1 MHYNSRCGELQGGV
15 KVKYLHSLWLSISQL
30 YENLFLYPDWRNFLD
45 IAIIAVIIYYLVS
58 VLLRT
63 RASGVFKGIGV
74 FFICTWL
81 SKILELSV
89 IGWALQQFINTGVIV
104 IVILFQ
110 PELRRTLEQI
120 GRRSTLPH
128 AAGKTKARSSD
139 ECVSAIVQA
148 MTNMSRKR
156 IGALIVLE
164 RKTGLREFEET
175 GTLID
180 AEITAPLIENIFEPN
195 TPLHDGATI
204 IRNRR
209 IQASACILQLSDDP
223 TISKELGTRHRAAIG
238 ITETTDAI
246 SLIVSEETG
255 IISMAREGK
264 LTRYID
270 NKALAQILTEIFSSD
285 KMSPAKKTYHLKKS
299 GKATRNEN
307 SISES

>member
-1 MHYNSRCGELQGGV
+1 MVNYGEVFAL
-15 KVKYLHSLWLSISQL
+15 KYLHSFWLSIRGL
-30 YENLFLYPDWRNFLD
+30 YENLFLYPDWLNYLD
-45 IAIIAVIIYYLVS
+45 IVIIAVLIYYLIS

-74 FFICTWL
+74 FLVCTWL
-81 SKILELSV
+81 SRMLELNVVS
-89 IGWALQQFINTGVIV
+89 WALQQFINTGVIV

-110 PELRRTLEQI
+110 PELRRALEQI
-120 GRRSTLPH
+120 GRRSIITH
-128 AAGKTKARSSD
+128 SSVKKKSRSAD

-156 IGALIVLE
+156 IGALIVIE

-180 AEITAPLIENIFEPN
+180 AEITSPLIENIFEPN

-270 NKALAQILTEIFSSD
+270 NKALTQILNEIFASD
-285 KMSPAKKTYHLKKS
+285 KSEAQRKTYRR
-299 GKATRNEN
+299 KAV
-307 SISES
+307 SEANTNNN

>member
-1 MHYNSRCGELQGGV
+1 M
-15 KVKYLHSLWLSISQL
+15 KYLHSLWMSVRGL

-45 IAIIAVIIYYLVS
+45 IAIIAVLIYYLIS

-63 RASGVFKGIGV
+63 RASSVFKGIGV
-74 FFICTWL
+74 FFVCTWL
-81 SKILELSV
+81 SKILELNVVS
-89 IGWALQQFINTGVIV
+89 WALQQFINTGVIV

-120 GRRSTLPH
+120 GRRSTLSH
-128 AAGKTKARSSD
+128 SASRQNAKSSD

-156 IGALIVLE
+156 IGALIVIE

-175 GTLID
+175 GTYID
-180 AEITAPLIENIFEPN
+180 AEITSPLLENIFEPN

-264 LTRYID
+264 LTRYVD
-270 NKALAQILTEIFSSD
+270 SKALTQILTEIFSHD
-285 KMSPAKKTYHLKKS
+285 KTSSGRKTYHLRTNAK
-299 GKATRNEN
+299 RNEKTIGEN
-307 SISES
+307 

>member
-1 MHYNSRCGELQGGV
+1 MVNYGEV
-15 KVKYLHSLWLSISQL
+15 SYVKYLHSLWLSIRGL
-30 YENLFLYPDWRNFLD
+30 YENLFMYPDWRNFLD
-45 IAIIAVIIYYLVS
+45 IAIIAILIYYLIS

-63 RASGVFKGIGV
+63 RASSVFKGIGV
-74 FFICTWL
+74 FFVCTWL
-81 SKILELSV
+81 SKILELNV

-120 GRRSTLPH
+120 GRRSIISH
-128 AAGKTKARSSD
+128 SNGKTKARSAD

-156 IGALIVLE
+156 IGALIVIE

-270 NKALAQILTEIFSSD
+270 NKALTQILTEIFAQNKTHSGRR
-285 KMSPAKKTYHLKKS
+285 TYHLKSDIKREEKTI
-299 GKATRNEN
+299 GEN
-307 SISES
+307 

>member
-1 MHYNSRCGELQGGV
+1 M
-15 KVKYLHSLWLSISQL
+15 
-30 YENLFLYPDWRNFLD
+30 
-45 IAIIAVIIYYLVS
+45 
-58 VLLRT
+58 
-63 RASGVFKGIGV
+63 
-74 FFICTWL
+74 
-81 SKILELSV
+81 
-89 IGWALQQFINTGVIV
+89 IV
-104 IVILFQ
+104 I
-110 PELRRTLEQI
+110 
-120 GRRSTLPH
+120 
-128 AAGKTKARSSD
+128 
-139 ECVSAIVQA
+139 
-148 MTNMSRKR
+148 
-156 IGALIVLE
+156 E

-209 IQASACILQLSDDP
+209 IRASACILQLSDDP

-270 NKALAQILTEIFSSD
+270 NKALTQILTELFSSD
-285 KMSPAKKTYHLKKS
+285 KMSQTRRTYHLKTN
-299 GKATRNEN
+299 GKAKREVKSTGDT
-307 SISES
+307 

>member
-1 MHYNSRCGELQGGV
+1 M
-15 KVKYLHSLWLSISQL
+15 KYLHSLWISIKGL

-45 IAIIAVIIYYLVS
+45 IAIIAILIYYLIS

-63 RASGVFKGIGV
+63 RASSVFKGIGV
-74 FFICTWL
+74 FFVCTWM
-81 SKILELSV
+81 SKILELNVVS
-89 IGWALQQFINTGVIV
+89 WALQQFINTGVIV

-120 GRRSTLPH
+120 GRRSTLSH
-128 AAGKTKARSSD
+128 SSGKSKSRSAD

-156 IGALIVLE
+156 IGALIVIE

-238 ITETTDAI
+238 ITESTDAI

-255 IISMAREGK
+255 IISMARGGK

-270 NKALAQILTEIFSSD
+270 NKALTQILTEIFAQDKSSQGR
-285 KMSPAKKTYHLKKS
+285 KTYQFKAEEPAK
-299 GKATRNEN
+299 RE
-307 SISES
+307 E

>member
-1 MHYNSRCGELQGGV
+1 MSVRG
-15 KVKYLHSLWLSISQL
+15 L

-45 IAIIAVIIYYLVS
+45 IAIIAVLIYYLIS

-63 RASGVFKGIGV
+63 RASSVFKGIGV
-74 FFICTWL
+74 FFVCTWL
-81 SKILELSV
+81 SKILELNVVS
-89 IGWALQQFINTGVIV
+89 WALQQFINTGVIV

-120 GRRSTLPH
+120 GRRSTLSH
-128 AAGKTKARSSD
+128 SASRQNAKSSD

-156 IGALIVLE
+156 IGALIVIE

-175 GTLID
+175 GTYID
-180 AEITAPLIENIFEPN
+180 AEITSPLLENIFEPN

-264 LTRYID
+264 LTRYVD
-270 NKALAQILTEIFSSD
+270 SKALTQILTEIFSHD
-285 KMSPAKKTYHLKKS
+285 KTSSGRKTYHLRTNAK
-299 GKATRNEN
+299 RNEKTIGEN
-307 SISES
+307 

>member
-1 MHYNSRCGELQGGV
+1 MHYNSRCGELRGGV
-15 KVKYLHSLWLSISQL
+15 NLKYLHSLWLSIRGL
-30 YENLFLYPDWRNFLD
+30 YENLFLYPDWRNYLD
-45 IAIIAVIIYYLVS
+45 IIIIAVLIYYLIS

-63 RASGVFKGIGV
+63 RASSVFKGIGV
-74 FFICTWL
+74 FFVCTWL
-81 SKILELSV
+81 SRILELNVFS
-89 IGWALQQFINTGVIV
+89 WALQQFINTGVLV

-128 AAGKTKARSSD
+128 SSAKANARSVD
-139 ECVSAIVQA
+139 DCVAAIVQA

-156 IGALIVLE
+156 IGALIVIE

-175 GTLID
+175 GTYID

-270 NKALAQILTEIFSSD
+270 NKALTQILTEIFAHDKLSQGRKTYLLKPSD
-285 KMSPAKKTYHLKKS
+285 KTKQL
-299 GKATRNEN
+299 EQ
-307 SISES
+307 

>member
-1 MHYNSRCGELQGGV
+1 
-15 KVKYLHSLWLSISQL
+15 VKYLHSLWLSIRGL

-45 IAIIAVIIYYLVS
+45 IAIIAVLIYYLIS

-63 RASGVFKGIGV
+63 RASSVFKGIGV
-74 FFICTWL
+74 FFVCTWL
-81 SKILELSV
+81 SKIMELNVVS
-89 IGWALQQFINTGVIV
+89 WALQQFINTGVIV

-120 GRRSTLPH
+120 GRRSTLSH
-128 AAGKTKARSSD
+128 SSSKQSAKSSD

-156 IGALIVLE
+156 IGALIVIE

-175 GTLID
+175 GTFID
-180 AEITAPLIENIFEPN
+180 AEITSPLLENIFEPN

-270 NKALAQILTEIFSSD
+270 NKALTQILTEIFSND
-285 KMSPAKKTYHLKKS
+285 KTSLGRKNYRLKTNAKREEKTI
-299 GKATRNEN
+299 GEN
-307 SISES
+307 